1 MRKLHLREI
10 QWFTSHNA
18 GETRVRSLAWEDL
31 LEKRMATHS
40 SILPWR
46 IPWTEDLGGLQFLG
60 LQRVWHY
67 WATEF
72 FTRCNATTLKCYN
85 HGNWE
90 EIWLHIQIFT
100 LYLFVPMCLQTGTC
114 WINLQGIPSGRQH
127 QSEVIREEVVSCRT
141 LGFRSYIP
149 FSSVQLLSHVQL
161 FATPWIAACQASLSI
176 TNSRSS
182 LKPMSIVSVMPSS
195 HLILCCPLLLL
206 PQSLPASES
215 FPISQL
221 FSWSGQ
227 STGVSA
233 LASFLP

>member
-10 QWFTSHNA
+10 QWLTSHNV

-31 LEKRMATHS
+31 LQKRMAAHS
-40 SILPWR
+40 SILAWR
-46 IPWTEDLGGLQFLG
+46 IPWTEDLGGLPFLG

-100 LYLFVPMCLQTGTC
+100 LYLFIPVCLQAGTC

-141 LGFRSYIP
+141 LGFSSYIP
-149 FSSVQLLSHVQL
+149 FSSVQSLSHVQL
-161 FATPWIAACQASLSI
+161 FATPWTVACQAPLFMEF
-176 TNSRSS
+176 SR
-182 LKPMSIVSVMPSS
+182 
-195 HLILCCPLLLL
+195 
-206 PQSLPASES
+206 QEY
-215 FPISQL
+215 
-221 FSWSGQ
+221 
-227 STGVSA
+227 
-233 LASFLP
+233 

>member
-1 MRKLHLREI
+1 
-10 QWFTSHNA
+10 
-18 GETRVRSLAWEDL
+18 
-31 LEKRMATHS
+31 MATHS
-40 SILPWR
+40 SILAWR

-60 LQRVWHY
+60 LQRVWQY

-90 EIWLHIQIFT
+90 EIGLHIQIFT

-161 FATPWIAACQASLSI
+161 FATPWIAACQATCPSPTPGVHSNPCPSCRWCHPAI
-176 TNSRSS
+176 SS
-182 LKPMSIVSVMPSS
+182 SVVPFSSCPNPSQ
-195 HLILCCPLLLL
+195 H
-206 PQSLPASES
+206 QSLFQWVNSLHEVAKVLE
-215 FPISQL
+215 FQL
-221 FSWSGQ
+221 
-227 STGVSA
+227 
-233 LASFLP
+233 